1 MVISENL
8 QKDEIIILE
17 IITGAR
23 TLFEKFGLK
32 KTTMEDI
39 AKEIGKSKSSL
50 YYYFPS
56 KYEIFQAV
64 VEQEINEL
72 FKLAFKAID
81 NAGTA
86 KEKLKAYT
94 KVRLCKISKLGNL
107 SQVIKNDLMDNMDV
121 VMKIKKKHENTQVK
135 MVRDILAE
143 GVASGEFKK
152 IRSADIDLL
161 ALLFTAAFTGISLP
175 MCGDHQFT
183 DLTQRVDVI
192 VDVMVDGI
200 GK

>member
-1 MVISENL
+1 MIEII
-8 QKDEIIILE
+8 QKDEIIIQE
-17 IITGAR
+17 IVAGAR

-39 AKEIGKSKSSL
+39 AKEVGKGKSSL

-56 KYEIFQAV
+56 KYEIFEAV

-72 FKLAFKAID
+72 FKLAYKAIEK
-81 NAGTA
+81 AVTA
-86 KEKLKAYT
+86 KDKLKAYT

-135 MVRDILAE
+135 MVREIIAE

-152 IRSADIDLL
+152 IRSTDIDLL

-175 MCGDHQFT
+175 MCSNHQFP
-183 DLTQRVDVI
+183 DLAQRVDVI
-192 VDVMVDGI
+192 VDVMVEGI
-200 GK
+200 GR